1 MKYLNTKPGSIEEVA
16 ANMSKYAAESEYQQM
31 FKKELEKA
39 GKGIGAMTPAEK
51 KAFFN
56 KIDSKYTAKNE
67 DIKEGRY
74 EVTGTVTYQGVS
86 GEDEV
91 TVVVDAM
98 DKMDAEDVAD
108 DMIDDLRRKKKI
120 GPKRGGQVK
129 RFDPFD
135 VEYTRKK
142 EGLVDSMMEKVDEPY
157 AVGMAQAMKST
168 GDKPPLKKSTITKA
182 HDIAK
187 SIKKDQK
194 ESVSESMF
202 TDTKNDGQ
210 GKSVSQIQQM
220 LKREIQK
227 GNFIGADKYTIIEPG
242 LTPGMKQDMTI
253 KYNDLLQAIKKHGA
267 TGFRVMP
274 MGESIEKDI
283 PKGYHKMPDGTI
295 MKDSEH
301 KKETHTFMT
310 KDMNKSK
317 KDAKG
322 EKEIVDPEPK
332 LKQESIQDAIANV
345 WKMSAEELEKIK
357 TEAKY
362 MKAQRMSQYKAGGEK
377 NKKGTADTGSEMT
390 KVDVEP
396 KVDYKN

>member
-1 MKYLNTKPGSIEEVA
+1 MSYLKHKPGSIEELM
-16 ANMSKYAAESEYQQM
+16 ANEASKLNDNAYQDM

-56 KIDSKYTAKNE
+56 KIDDKYKAKNE
-67 DIKEGRY
+67 DIKEA
-74 EVTGTVTYQGVS
+74 
-86 GEDEV
+86 
-91 TVVVDAM
+91 VDN
-98 DKMDAEDVAD
+98 
-108 DMIDDLRRKKKI
+108 
-120 GPKRGGQVK
+120 
-129 RFDPFD
+129 
-135 VEYTRKK
+135 
-142 EGLVDSMMEKVDEPY
+142 PY
-157 AVGMAQAMKST
+157 AVGMAVAKKMKN
-168 GDKPPLKKSTITKA
+168 DEPPLEKSTITKA

-187 SIKKDQK
+187 SIKKD
-194 ESVSESMF
+194 E
-202 TDTKNDGQ
+202 KN
-210 GKSVSQIQQM
+210 
-220 LKREIQK
+220 E
-227 GNFIGADKYTIIEPG
+227 
-242 LTPGMKQDMTI
+242 
-253 KYNDLLQAIKKHGA
+253 
-267 TGFRVMP
+267 
-274 MGESIEKDI
+274 EKDI

-332 LKQESIQDAIANV
+332 IKQESIQDTIANV

-362 MKAQRMSQYKAGGEK
+362 MKAQRMSQYKAEDEK
-377 NKKGTADTGSEMT
+377 NKKGTADTGSKAT

-396 KVDYKN
+396 SVDYKN

>member
-1 MKYLNTKPGSIEEVA
+1 MKYLNTKPGSIEEVV
-16 ANMSKYAAESEYQQM
+16 ANMSKHQNESGYQDM

-56 KIDSKYTAKNE
+56 KIDDKYKAKNE
-67 DIKEGRY
+67 DIKEA
-74 EVTGTVTYQGVS
+74 
-86 GEDEV
+86 
-91 TVVVDAM
+91 VDN
-98 DKMDAEDVAD
+98 
-108 DMIDDLRRKKKI
+108 
-120 GPKRGGQVK
+120 
-129 RFDPFD
+129 
-135 VEYTRKK
+135 
-142 EGLVDSMMEKVDEPY
+142 PY
-157 AVGMAQAMKST
+157 AVGMAVAKKST

-187 SIKKDQK
+187 SIKKD
-194 ESVSESMF
+194 E
-202 TDTKNDGQ
+202 KN
-210 GKSVSQIQQM
+210 
-220 LKREIQK
+220 E
-227 GNFIGADKYTIIEPG
+227 
-242 LTPGMKQDMTI
+242 
-253 KYNDLLQAIKKHGA
+253 
-267 TGFRVMP
+267 
-274 MGESIEKDI
+274 EKDI

-332 LKQESIQDAIANV
+332 IKQESIQDAIANV

-362 MKAQRMSQYKAGGEK
+362 MKAQRMSQYKAEDEK
-377 NKKGTADTGSEMT
+377 NKKGTADTGTKAT

>member
-1 MKYLNTKPGSIEEVA
+1 MKYLNTKPGSIEEIA
-16 ANMSKYAAESEYQQM
+16 ANMSKHQNESGYQDM

-51 KAFFN
+51 KEFFN
-56 KIDSKYTAKNE
+56 KIDDKYKAKNE
-67 DIKEGRY
+67 A
-74 EVTGTVTYQGVS
+74 
-86 GEDEV
+86 
-91 TVVVDAM
+91 VDN
-98 DKMDAEDVAD
+98 
-108 DMIDDLRRKKKI
+108 
-120 GPKRGGQVK
+120 
-129 RFDPFD
+129 
-135 VEYTRKK
+135 
-142 EGLVDSMMEKVDEPY
+142 PY
-157 AVGMAQAMKST
+157 AVGMAVAKKMKN
-168 GDKPPLKKSTITKA
+168 DEPPLEKSTITKA

-187 SIKKDQK
+187 SIKKD
-194 ESVSESMF
+194 E
-202 TDTKNDGQ
+202 KN
-210 GKSVSQIQQM
+210 
-220 LKREIQK
+220 E
-227 GNFIGADKYTIIEPG
+227 
-242 LTPGMKQDMTI
+242 
-253 KYNDLLQAIKKHGA
+253 
-267 TGFRVMP
+267 
-274 MGESIEKDI
+274 EKDI

-332 LKQESIQDAIANV
+332 IKQESIQDTIANV

-362 MKAQRMSQYKAGGEK
+362 MKAQRMSQYKAEDEK
-377 NKKGTADTGSEMT
+377 NKKGTADTGSKET

>member
-1 MKYLNTKPGSIEEVA
+1 MTKYLNTKPGSIEEIA
-16 ANMSKYAAESEYQQM
+16 ANMSKHQNESGYQDM

-39 GKGIGAMTPAEK
+39 GKGIGSMTPAEK

-56 KIDSKYTAKNE
+56 KIDDKYKAKNE
-67 DIKEGRY
+67 DIKEA
-74 EVTGTVTYQGVS
+74 
-86 GEDEV
+86 
-91 TVVVDAM
+91 VDN
-98 DKMDAEDVAD
+98 
-108 DMIDDLRRKKKI
+108 
-120 GPKRGGQVK
+120 
-129 RFDPFD
+129 
-135 VEYTRKK
+135 
-142 EGLVDSMMEKVDEPY
+142 PY
-157 AVGMAQAMKST
+157 AVGMAVAKKMKN
-168 GDKPPLKKSTITKA
+168 DEPPLEKSTITKA

-187 SIKKDQK
+187 SIKKD
-194 ESVSESMF
+194 E
-202 TDTKNDGQ
+202 KN
-210 GKSVSQIQQM
+210 
-220 LKREIQK
+220 E
-227 GNFIGADKYTIIEPG
+227 
-242 LTPGMKQDMTI
+242 
-253 KYNDLLQAIKKHGA
+253 
-267 TGFRVMP
+267 
-274 MGESIEKDI
+274 EKDI

-332 LKQESIQDAIANV
+332 IKQESIQDTIANV

-362 MKAQRMSQYKAGGEK
+362 MKAQRMSQYKAEDEK
-377 NKKGTADTGSEMT
+377 NKKGTADTGSKET

>member
-1 MKYLNTKPGSIEEVA
+1 MKYLNTKPGSIEEVV
-16 ANMSKYAAESEYQQM
+16 ANLSKHQNESGYQDM

-56 KIDSKYTAKNE
+56 KIDDKYKAKNE
-67 DIKEGRY
+67 DIKEA
-74 EVTGTVTYQGVS
+74 
-86 GEDEV
+86 
-91 TVVVDAM
+91 VDN
-98 DKMDAEDVAD
+98 
-108 DMIDDLRRKKKI
+108 
-120 GPKRGGQVK
+120 
-129 RFDPFD
+129 
-135 VEYTRKK
+135 
-142 EGLVDSMMEKVDEPY
+142 PY
-157 AVGMAQAMKST
+157 AVGMAVAKKMKN
-168 GDKPPLKKSTITKA
+168 DEPPLEKSTITKA

-187 SIKKDQK
+187 SIKKD
-194 ESVSESMF
+194 E
-202 TDTKNDGQ
+202 KN
-210 GKSVSQIQQM
+210 
-220 LKREIQK
+220 E
-227 GNFIGADKYTIIEPG
+227 
-242 LTPGMKQDMTI
+242 
-253 KYNDLLQAIKKHGA
+253 
-267 TGFRVMP
+267 
-274 MGESIEKDI
+274 EKDI

-332 LKQESIQDAIANV
+332 MKQESIQDAIANV